1 MILPQTRLLREH
13 ARTKCGIVRGL
24 RGRTLEGHLY
34 REGNGVSQDYKEAV
48 RWYRLAAEQGDAS
61 KLTTGFSS
69 STVALQP

>member
-1 MILPQTRLLREH
+1 
-13 ARTKCGIVRGL
+13 L

-69 STVALQP
+69 SKVALQP